1 MSWRCYSTDDV
12 VLMLIYDSFI
22 VPNYSKFHDA
32 LMSQSYEINSQKWC
46 NELRHTVNFQ
56 M

>member
-1 MSWRCYSTDDV
+1 M
-12 VLMLIYDSFI
+12 VLSYMLVYESFI
-22 VPNYSKFHDA
+22 VPNYSSFRD
-32 LMSQSYEINSQKWC
+32 LLISESYEIDSRKWC